1 MEAESCA
8 VNWDVAA
15 RQPRPQAARSRG
27 LGLITPHRRGPA
39 SGGNPVHAL
48 GALAGT
54 WRFLANPGYE
64 TVGPM
69 GVRGSCAT
77 AAGSL
82 MIGQEAAGEA
92 DGGGAR
98 NRFRLGGACAR
109 ELSPWVRGGRGSL
122 GWGRYEE
129 R

>member
-1 MEAESCA
+1 MEAEPCA

-15 RQPRPQAARSRG
+15 RQPRPYASRSRE
-27 LGLITPHRRGPA
+27 LGRITSNGQGPA
-39 SGGNPVHAL
+39 LGGNPVHAL

-54 WRFLANPGYE
+54 WRFPANPGYT

-69 GVRGSCAT
+69 DVRGSCAT

-82 MIGQEAAGEA
+82 VIGQEDAGEA

-109 ELSPWVRGGRGSL
+109 ERSRWVSGGRGNL
-122 GWGRYEE
+122 GCGY
-129 R
+129 